1 MFVSAP
7 TTTLVSFRE
16 PMNEDLPTVADD
28 APGESRHPPFFIIG
42 FQRSGTTL
50 LRLMLDSHPDVAIP
64 LDTVGL
70 WARYAGRLDAEFG
83 GLSTDD
89 DLRRLVEALL
99 AEERIRLWDVDL
111 SAERIASSVGE
122 HSFSAVINAF
132 NAAYAA
138 AKGKRRWGS
147 KDPGDMRRIHLID
160 AWFPQSRFVH
170 ILRDGR
176 DACASLVAQD
186 FGPDDLLACADA
198 WREEVWWVRRIGR
211 LLGPARYHELRYED
225 LVTDPEVVLRPL
237 CAFLYLDFDPAMLAY
252 HSRVSDAVPDEK
264 RHIWPLID
272 RPPQAD
278 NVERWRTRLSRG
290 MRVCFE
296 KRAGDV
302 LDECGYEVLEG
313 RPGGAYA
320 TEVKAMLRR
329 TYGVLARR
337 LGR

>member
-1 MFVSAP
+1 
-7 TTTLVSFRE
+7 
-16 PMNEDLPTVADD
+16 MNEDLPTVADD
-28 APGESRHPPFFIIG
+28 APEMPGLPPFFIIG

-50 LRLMLDSHPDVAIP
+50 LRLMLDSHPAVAVP
-64 LDTVGL
+64 LDAVGL
-70 WARYAGRLDAEFG
+70 WARYAARLDAEFG

-89 DLRRLVEALL
+89 DLRRLVEALV
-99 AEERIRLWDVDL
+99 AEERIHLWDVDL
-111 SAERIASSVGE
+111 SVERIVSAAGE
-122 HSFSAVINAF
+122 RSFPAVIDAF

-160 AWFPQSRFVH
+160 EWFPQSRFVH
-170 ILRDGR
+170 IVRDGR

-186 FGPDDLLACADA
+186 FGPDDLLSCADA

-211 LLGPARYHELRYED
+211 LLGTARYYELRYED
-225 LVTDPEVVLRPL
+225 LVTDPEAVLRPL
-237 CAFLYLDFDPAMLAY
+237 CAFLSLEFDPAMLSY

-278 NVERWRTRLSRG
+278 NVERWRTRLSSG

-302 LDECGYEVLEG
+302 LAECGYEVLEG

-320 TEVKAMLRR
+320 TEVAAMLRR
-329 TYGVLARR
+329 TYRTLERR
-337 LGR
+337 FRR

>member
-1 MFVSAP
+1 MFVPAP

-16 PMNEDLPTVADD
+16 PMNEDRPTIAADTPE
-28 APGESRHPPFFIIG
+28 APGPPPFFIIG

-50 LRLMLDSHPDVAIP
+50 LRLMLDSHPAVAVP
-64 LDTVGL
+64 LDAVGL
-70 WARYAGRLDAEFG
+70 WARYAVRLDAEFG

-111 SAERIASSVGE
+111 SSERIRSSVGE
-122 HSFSAVINAF
+122 RSFPAVIDAF
-132 NAAYAA
+132 NTAYAA
-138 AKGKRRWGS
+138 AKSKRRWGS

-160 AWFPQSRFVH
+160 GWFPRSRFVH

-186 FGPDDLLACADA
+186 FGPDDLLSCADA

-225 LVTDPEVVLRPL
+225 LVTDPEAVLRPL
-237 CAFLYLDFDPAMLAY
+237 CAFLSLDFDPAMLTY
-252 HSRVSDAVPDEK
+252 HARVGDAVPDEK

-296 KRAGDV
+296 KRAGEV
-302 LDECGYEVLEG
+302 LAECGYEVLEG

-320 TEVKAMLRR
+320 TEIAAMLRR
-329 TYGVLARR
+329 TYGALERRFAR
-337 LGR
+337 